1 MHGAGATHVN
11 LFSQRDPLDSVSV
24 PPPGLLVHPFSWM
37 CPRWVATSAIPSH
50 SGIFLY
56 FLSLSVGILPATIL
70 GHPVGTLDSK
80 PFVCFLI
87 VTFEGRNVFCTLL
100 SSPFCS
106 SSLFL
111 PRAFNGFLLP
121 LSLSKPS
128 YASSPGPPWSLSHL
142 PGCFPISLSEAPQA
156 SSPNH
161 RLHAHLLFTPLF
173 PTEQAWLG
181 KDTSPMAS
189 LVAFRLTF
197 SEDMPKKPSAWIYV
211 KGAQVSEFYRFLNL
225 SSF

>member
-37 CPRWVATSAIPSH
+37 CPRWVAASAIPSRA
-50 SGIFLY
+50 GVFLY

-70 GHPVGTLDSK
+70 GHSVGTLDSE
-80 PFVCFLI
+80 PFVCSLI
-87 VTFEGRNVFCTLL
+87 VICEGGSMFCTLL
-100 SSPFCS
+100 SLPFCS
-106 SSLFL
+106 SSFFLAGVFNGLFL
-111 PRAFNGFLLP
+111 PF
-121 LSLSKPS
+121 SLSKPS
-128 YASSPGPPWSLSHL
+128 HASSPCPPWSLPHL
-142 PGCFPISLSEAPQA
+142 PGCFLISLSEAPQT

-161 RLHAHLLFTPLF
+161 RLHAYLLFTPLF
-173 PTEQAWLG
+173 PTEQVWLG
-181 KDTSPMAS
+181 KETSSTAF
-189 LVAFRLTF
+189 LVAFRLTL
-197 SEDMPKKPSAWIYV
+197 SEDMPRKPSAWICV